1 MSLINYK
8 VLKNDGNIIRIAID
22 GIVVELTETI
32 AKSKKFLDAIAMAI
46 LYSRRSRLLSITGES
61 GTGKEHIFKAIAK
74 ASKSN
79 KVVSTNCGAINENL
93 LESEL
98 FGHKKGSFTDAV
110 SDRKGVFL
118 EVADGI
124 LFLDE
129 IGEMSLRAQVKL
141 LRAIEY
147 FEIKPVGSDR
157 VFKHNAQ
164 VVIATNRDLLQFVQE
179 GKFRRDLY
187 YRIEGFNISI
197 PPLRERPEDI
207 DAILDYSFGHLYSFS
222 SGTREALLEYSWPGN
237 IRELKNAIE
246 RAKLKSNYGE
256 KPLSWEMFNIREI
269 AEDKLDNYFKEN
281 LSLSEMEKLIILK
294 TLKKTSFNVK
304 KTCEILGI
312 PRSTFYNRIKKHNID
327 LER

>member
-8 VLKNDGNIIRIAID
+8 VLKNEGNQIRIGVD
-22 GIVVELTETI
+22 GIVVELNDTV

-74 ASKSN
+74 ASKAS

-98 FGHKKGSFTDAV
+98 FGHKRGSFTDAV

-118 EVADGI
+118 EVSDGI

-147 FEIKPVGSDR
+147 SEIKPVGSDK

-164 VVIATNRDLLQFVQE
+164 VIIATNRDLLQFVQE
-179 GKFRRDLY
+179 GRFRRDLY
-187 YRIEGFNISI
+187 YRIEGFNIDV

-207 DAILDYSFGHLYSFS
+207 EAILDYSFGHLYQFAP
-222 SGTREALLEYSWPGN
+222 GTRDALIDYSWPGN

-256 KPLSWEMFNIREI
+256 KNLSWEMFKIRELV
-269 AEDKLDNYFKEN
+269 EDKIDDCFQKN
-281 LSLSEMEKLIILK
+281 LSLLEMEKLIILR
-294 TLKKTSFNVK
+294 TLKRLSFNVK
-304 KTCEILGI
+304 QTCLALGI
-312 PRSTFYNRIKKHNID
+312 PRSTFYNRIKKYDID